1 MSDYNFSKVKVGVID
16 LKSHNLF
23 SILQAMKNIGYK
35 TTVLNKPNQF
45 KDKDIIILPG
55 VGSFKYAMNFLKI
68 QDYQT
73 LLKSTF
79 KRKKHFL
86 GFVWVCNYYF
96 QKVRSLEKLMD

>member
-35 TTVLNKPNQF
+35 TTVLNKANQF

-55 VGSFKYAMNFLKI
+55 VGSFKYAMNFLKNSKLI
-68 QDYQT
+68 Y
-73 LLKSTF
+73 
-79 KRKKHFL
+79 
-86 GFVWVCNYYF
+86 CNNLIIKLF
-96 QKVRSLEKLMD
+96 QV